1 MNETIDH
8 LRRVDPR
15 LGAVIDQVGACAL
28 RGANYRTTFEALA
41 RSIAYQQLSG
51 HAAATIYRRFVEG
64 FGNGRQPSARRVSVA
79 SVEALRDTGLS
90 RAKAEYIRDLAC
102 AHCKRALPSRAA
114 LEAMSDAQIVAALI
128 GLRGVGLWTVQMLLI
143 FWLKRPDVLPADD
156 LGIRKGLKIAHR
168 MRALPAPSKVLK
180 VGRRWAPYRSVA
192 SWYLWRASEF

>member
-1 MNETIDH
+1 MSAAVEY

-15 LGAVIDQVGACAL
+15 LGAVIDRVGACAL
-28 RGANYRTTFEALA
+28 RGADYRTTFEALA

-51 HAAATIYRRFVEG
+51 QAAATIYGRFVG
-64 FGNGRQPSARRVSVA
+64 AFGNGRRPSPRRVSDA
-79 SVEALRDTGLS
+79 SLEALRDTGLS
-90 RAKAEYIRDLAC
+90 RPKADYIRGLAS
-102 AHCKRALPSRAA
+102 AHCERVLPSRAA
-114 LEAMSDAQIVAALI
+114 LEAMSDAQIVDALV

-192 SWYLWRASEF
+192 SWYLWRANEI